1 MLHNFLHILC
11 SDSRNLSK
19 SEVCAMPMDMGFYM
33 RDPKLWEYF
42 ISLPSPVRAALVHHR
57 VYVSTLGELQMMADH
72 FRQELGVE

>member
-1 MLHNFLHILC
+1 
-11 SDSRNLSK
+11 
-19 SEVCAMPMDMGFYM
+19 MPMDMGFYM